1 MHISFTFKNFEPS
14 EHLRKYARRRMEKLG
29 RFFGKNPALDAQ
41 VNMAVDKFRQRV
53 EVQLTGD
60 GINIAASEVSEDM
73 YASIDLR
80 FLISWKLRS
89 RSSFP
94 VIMKSIVRD
103 ALTISMIYTF

>member
-53 EVQLTGD
+53 
-60 GINIAASEVSEDM
+60 
-73 YASIDLR
+73 
-80 FLISWKLRS
+80 
-89 RSSFP
+89 
-94 VIMKSIVRD
+94 
-103 ALTISMIYTF
+103 